1 MGCDK
6 AARWLLNVATERLG
20 ADSSCERAAMAA
32 DYNTDP
38 GVQARLREFLGGR
51 CLEEMTAHFIS
62 GESGTAHWFN
72 PVAPAML
79 KQFPVGDRELAR
91 SLWDRQSLL
100 VDLDMECVNFDSPLE
115 AYRFPE
121 RTFSIQR
128 PVVDAIEEL
137 LASYGIV
144 PLHLISGRGHHFLW
158 RLDIRSEVV
167 GILAQLG
174 RLPPTVDGKYR
185 ELQAPNRERVAKDIA
200 AAFGGVGLV
209 MEFFAH
215 RVLETVASRCEV
227 PLQLTAVEVG
237 PVRGRREIVSLDLS
251 EYGDP
256 LHTRTVRTPFSA
268 YLTHLRLQ
276 SGQAGRRLSK
286 LFVVPLSDMTLKQ
299 AIETRSDPDKVRLL
313 ARRASTQIPEQ
324 ERGMESLV
332 AAYRSSS
339 LAQFHDYFYNAV
351 HDPPERWQDGYDR
364 TPLDT
369 LPKCAAHILRYPN
382 DLLLRPAGI
391 QHVART
397 LTAAG
402 WHPRHIAGLIRSK
415 YERDFGWGS
424 YWYVYD
430 AALRADFYTR
440 LFTGLIANGLDPL
453 VDYNCKSTQ
462 EKGYCWFRYCGEV
475 LECHRRQILRR
486 TSALNQQLARDIEPA
501 HVERGQ
507 VKA

>member
-1 MGCDK
+1 
-6 AARWLLNVATERLG
+6 
-20 ADSSCERAAMAA
+20 MAV

-38 GVQARLREFLGGR
+38 WVQARLREFLGGR
-51 CLEEMTAHFIS
+51 CLDEVTARFIS
-62 GESGTAHWFN
+62 GESGSAHWFN
-72 PVAPAML
+72 PVAPAKL

-100 VDLDMECVNFDSPLE
+100 VDLDMEYVNFDRPFE

-121 RTFSIQR
+121 RTFAIQR
-128 PVVDAIEEL
+128 PVVEAIEEL
-137 LASYGIV
+137 LASHGIA

-158 RLDIRSEVV
+158 RLDNRSDVV

-200 AAFGGVGLV
+200 AAFSGVGLV

-276 SGQAGRRLSK
+276 SRQAGQRLPK
-286 LFVVPLSDMTLKQ
+286 LFVIPLFDLTLKQ

-324 ERGMESLV
+324 ERGMESV
-332 AAYRSSS
+332 AAAYRSSS
-339 LAQFHDYFYNAV
+339 LARFHDYFYNAE
-351 HDPPERWQDGYDR
+351 HDPPERWQAGYDQ
-364 TPLDT
+364 TPLNT

-440 LFTGLIANGLDPL
+440 LFTGLIANGFDPL

-462 EKGYCWFRYCGEV
+462 EKGYCWSRNCGEI
-475 LECHRRQILRR
+475 LEDHRRRLVNHTAER
-486 TSALNQQLARDIEPA
+486 QQLAAVTDDESDAERE
-501 HVERGQ
+501 HVE
-507 VKA
+507 V